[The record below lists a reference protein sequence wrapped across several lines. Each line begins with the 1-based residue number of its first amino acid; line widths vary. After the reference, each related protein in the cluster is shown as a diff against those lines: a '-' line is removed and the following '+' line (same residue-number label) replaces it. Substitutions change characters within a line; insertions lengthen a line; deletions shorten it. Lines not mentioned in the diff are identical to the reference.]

1 MFANEIII
9 KMPCWY
15 LILAVLFSLYYAI
28 RGVVEQKAININ
40 TPVSTTEKMIIFYI
54 QDFLFKFII
63 TISSFVALF
72 AANYIFPSKTEI
84 NSISTG
90 HIILL
95 IFLFVW
101 GIIGACGYLTLFI
114 SRGKIPGIKG

>member
-15 LILAVLFSLYYAI
+15 ILLAVLFSLYYAI
-28 RGVVEQKAININ
+28 RGVVEQKVINIIV
-40 TPVSTTEKMIIFYI
+40 TISATEKTIIFYI

-63 TISSFVALF
+63 TMSSFVALF

-84 NSISTG
+84 NSISIG

-114 SRGKIPGIKG
+114 SRGKIPRIKG

>member
-15 LILAVLFSLYYAI
+15 ILLAVLFSLYYAI
-28 RGVVEQKAININ
+28 RGVVEQKVINIIV
-40 TPVSTTEKMIIFYI
+40 TISATEKTIIFYI

-63 TISSFVALF
+63 TMSSFVALF

-84 NSISTG
+84 NSISIG

-101 GIIGACGYLTLFI
+101 GIIGASGYLTLFI
-114 SRGKIPGIKG
+114 SRGKIPGIK